1 MVCVMRLTPIVSPR
15 GVRMERITGSKGSAI
30 DTLPRRGDL
39 ESADTTPLLHINNL
53 QTYFFTREGVV
64 KAVDGATLEVQPGKT
79 LGIVGESGC
88 GKSITAKSILQ
99 IVDKPGRVVGGEIF
113 YTRQEGNGQ
122 ARTIDLLKLA
132 HDSAEMRS
140 IRGGEIS
147 MIFQEPMTSFS
158 PVHTVGNQ
166 IVEAIRLHRRVEKRE
181 ATEIAA
187 DWLRRVG
194 IPNPEQRLSE
204 YPYRLSGGQCQ
215 RAMIAMALA
224 TNPKILIADEPTTA
238 LDVTTQ
244 AQILNLLQSLQ
255 REQDMAMIFITHDL
269 GVIAEVADDVAV
281 MYLGRVVEKAPV
293 KELFTNPK
301 HPYTQALMTSIP
313 SIEAASRERLP
324 SVKGSI
330 PHPQNKP
337 AGCPFHPRCPAF
349 MPGGCETKEPA
360 LTVVGPNH
368 QASCFLYPGA

>member
-1 MVCVMRLTPIVSPR
+1 MTKREASTY
-15 GVRMERITGSKGSAI
+15 
-30 DTLPRRGDL
+30 PRRSQLDVE
-39 ESADTTPLLHINNL
+39 ESQPLLQIDNL
-53 QTYFFTREGVV
+53 QSYFFTREGVV
-64 KAVDGATLEVQPGKT
+64 KAVDGATLEVRQGKT

-99 IVDKPGRVVGGEIF
+99 IVDKPGRIVGGQIL
-113 YTRQEGNGQ
+113 YHRQEGKSQ
-122 ARTIDLLKLA
+122 ARTVDLVKLA
-132 HDSAEMRS
+132 HDSTEMRS

-166 IVEAIRLHRRVEKRE
+166 IVEAIQLHRKVDKRE

-187 DWLRRVG
+187 EWLRRVG
-194 IPNPEQRLSE
+194 IPNPAQRLAE

-224 TNPKILIADEPTTA
+224 TNPKMLIADEPTTA

-255 REQDMAMIFITHDL
+255 REQGMAMIFITHAL
-269 GVIAEVADDVAV
+269 GVIAEMADEVAV
-281 MYLGRVVEKAPV
+281 MYLGRVVERAPV

-313 SIEAASRERLP
+313 SIEAAPRERLP

-337 AGCPFHPRCPAF
+337 TGCPFHPRCPAY
-349 MPGGCETKEPA
+349 MPGVCEQKEPQ
-360 LTVVGPNH
+360 LTAVGTNH

>member
-1 MVCVMRLTPIVSPR
+1 
-15 GVRMERITGSKGSAI
+15 MERIANQASDREAARRAHRDQSAN
-30 DTLPRRGDL
+30 GG
-39 ESADTTPLLHINNL
+39 PLLQINDL
-53 QTYFFTREGVV
+53 QTHFFTREGIV

-99 IVDKPGRVVGGEIF
+99 IVDKPGRIVGGQIL
-113 YTRQEGNGQ
+113 YNRQEGPAQ
-122 ARTIDLLKLA
+122 VRTIELTSLR
-132 HDSAEMRS
+132 HDSAEMRA

-166 IVEAIRLHRRVEKRE
+166 IVEAIRLHSKVDSQE
-181 ATEIAA
+181 ANEIAA
-187 DWLRRVG
+187 EWLRNVG
-194 IPNPEQRLSE
+194 IPNPVQRMGE

-224 TNPKILIADEPTTA
+224 TNPKMLIADEPTTA

-255 REQDMAMIFITHDL
+255 RETGMAMIFITHAL
-269 GVIAEVADDVAV
+269 GVIAEMADEVAV

-313 SIEAASRERLP
+313 SIEAQPRERLP

-349 MPGGCETKEPA
+349 MPGVCDQKEPHLA
-360 LTVVGPNH
+360 VVGANH

>member
-1 MVCVMRLTPIVSPR
+1 
-15 GVRMERITGSKGSAI
+15 MERVATDSAGDSAGRQVGNMPSHAHSGDQMTG
-30 DTLPRRGDL
+30 
-39 ESADTTPLLHINNL
+39 PLLQINDL
-53 QTYFFTREGVV
+53 HTHFFTREGIV

-99 IVDKPGRVVGGEIF
+99 IVDKPGRIVDGQIL
-113 YTRQEGNGQ
+113 YNRQEGSGQ
-122 ARTIDLLKLA
+122 ARVVDLVKLP
-132 HDSAEMRS
+132 HDSMEMRS

-166 IVEAIRLHRRVEKRE
+166 IVEAIRLHRNIDKRE
-181 ATEIAA
+181 ATEVAA
-187 DWLRRVG
+187 EWLRRVG
-194 IPNPEQRLSE
+194 IPNPAQRMGE

-215 RAMIAMALA
+215 RAMIAMSLA
-224 TNPKILIADEPTTA
+224 THPKMLIADEPTTA

-255 REQDMAMIFITHDL
+255 REQGMAMIFITHAL
-269 GVIAEVADDVAV
+269 GVIAEMADEVAV

-313 SIEAASRERLP
+313 SINAAPRERLP
-324 SVKGSI
+324 SVQGSI

-337 AGCPFHPRCPAF
+337 SGCPFHPRCPAF
-349 MPGGCETKEPA
+349 MPGVCDQKEPR
-360 LTVVGPNH
+360 LTHVGASGVSANH

>member
-1 MVCVMRLTPIVSPR
+1 
-15 GVRMERITGSKGSAI
+15 MESVTSGMTGRDVDA
-30 DTLPRRGDL
+30 LPRRTDL
-39 ESADTTPLLHINNL
+39 DDETTPLLQINDL
-53 QTYFFTREGVV
+53 KTYFFMREGIVR
-64 KAVDGATLEVQPGKT
+64 AVDGASLVVHPGKT

-88 GKSITAKSILQ
+88 GKSITAKSILK
-99 IVDKPGRVVGGEIF
+99 IVDKPGRVVDGQIL
-113 YTRQEGNGQ
+113 YNRQEGTSQ
-122 ARTIDLLKLA
+122 ARIVDLVQLP
-132 HDSAEMRS
+132 HGSAEMRS

-166 IVEAIRLHRRVEKRE
+166 IIEAIQLHRKADSRE
-181 ATEIAA
+181 ATEIASE
-187 DWLRRVG
+187 WLRHVG
-194 IPNPEQRLSE
+194 IPNPAQRMAE

-215 RAMIAMALA
+215 RAMIAMSLA

-255 REQDMAMIFITHDL
+255 REQGMAMIFITHAL
-269 GVIAEVADDVAV
+269 GVIAEMADEVAV
-281 MYLGRVVEKAPV
+281 MYLGRVVERAPV

-313 SIEAASRERLP
+313 SIDAAPRERLP

-337 AGCPFHPRCPAF
+337 RAVPSTHAAPHLCPACVTRKSRTW
-349 MPGGCETKEPA
+349 PLWVRTIK
-360 LTVVGPNH
+360 
-368 QASCFLYPGA
+368 QAASSIRELRVLMRVDFYR